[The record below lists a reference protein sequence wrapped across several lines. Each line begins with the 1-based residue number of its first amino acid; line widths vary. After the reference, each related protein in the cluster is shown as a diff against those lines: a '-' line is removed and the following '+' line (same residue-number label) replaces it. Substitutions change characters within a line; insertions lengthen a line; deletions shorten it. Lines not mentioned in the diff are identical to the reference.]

1 MFSSVTTFSET
12 VKVDINN
19 GQIRTVDEK
28 KQQFKQLLDWI
39 KLKKSLTKLTK
50 QFIDNQID
58 REINILC

>member
-50 QFIDNQID
+50 
-58 REINILC
+58 